1 MEKVVCPPPRGSVFI
16 FFLEVRR
23 GTHGSA
29 HTPGGEAGPGGA
41 GAAPGFGCGAGGSR
55 WLRIPEFPPQLR
67 RPGNVRPVSGAGAGL
82 GGRKE
87 HPSTPYSARPVASLA
102 QGMEPFPTVFLE
114 GDFG

>member
-29 HTPGGEAGPGGA
+29 HTPRGEAGPGGA